1 VNGKNQAWP
10 DHPYG
15 IRNDALANFA
25 TVGTPF
31 KSINAA
37 MVSQPER
44 LTMKRI
50 TSIQNNKTVVACIL
64 LALFSL
70 LFYCSIAWATSYA
83 YDALN
88 RLTRVFYDNG
98 TCVMYSYDEVGNRIE
113 LGSSPFYTITS
124 AAEGYG
130 SLSPQGTHAYAAGD
144 GQSYTMTPD
153 RGYSLIEVQV
163 DGMSV
168 GAITGYTFS
177 NISTNHTIT
186 AIFAVSTFT
195 VTPKTGAHGA
205 ITPDSPQTVEYNS
218 TASFTLTADA
228 GYNIAA
234 VTGCGG
240 TPSGSTY
247 TTGPIM
253 DDCTVQAIFA
263 AHAYTAPGSSLAL
276 SLAETTYQAG
286 GVVTPVIT
294 NSGQQDTAVQ
304 YTFSI
309 SDPNATVIATIS
321 GSQAIK
327 TDTSVPISLDIPAS
341 AMDGAYI
348 FTAEYLDVE
357 TGTAASTTFPITING
372 VKAML
377 SVRTDK
383 QVYLPTQAITGLSTL
398 TNNGIALQD
407 GNLHLQIGDA
417 QKQKTWR
424 TQVEWQQGI
433 RVGIDTR
440 GLPDSVRLMSYSDSF
455 DDCCLDSDRWH
466 AFASS
471 AGGALPSVD
480 NGRLYLVMP
489 NGGWKPSYVET
500 KVPIIGDFDA
510 EVSYEVDSTN
520 YSNGNNHPA
529 VLSVVQKNNGFN
541 LWVDLWGSMT
551 YGTYDYPIKNKNAG
565 GGKYTSKFRARRV
578 GSSYSTFYWNG
589 TGWTNFLNTYNRPAD
604 PAYIRISVNGQN
616 GNVRTHFDN
625 FILTKPGDAPG
636 TDFFTTS
643 GTIRLKYDSGS
654 VDTWDKLNFTADIS
668 EGTSIQFRTRTADT
682 EEGLSNAQWSSTMT
696 ASGSPITSPPSRWIE
711 VEAALATTDAVKTP
725 VLHDITVTQGP
736 KPEGVLWQADVP
748 VSMAAG
754 AAIDLT
760 QDIGIFSAAGRYTLT
775 ATLTS
780 TATSQTIATAEYS
793 FSVEPPSSSTVTPSA
808 GPGGS
813 IRPSTPQT
821 VPYNETILFT
831 VTPDAGYKIASVT
844 GCEGILAANAFTT
857 GPIINDCQV
866 TATFALAQA
875 PTTTKVSSSATG
887 NTSSFGKAVSFTT
900 TVSSADG
907 TPDGTVR
914 LQIDGTDFGSPVELL
929 NGNATSEAISS
940 LSVGEH
946 VITAIYGGNV
956 NFSAST
962 GSGNIV
968 IDKADQSITFGDL
981 ADRTYGDAPFAV
993 SATASSGLPVSFSS
1007 SGDCAVSTDT
1017 VTINKA
1023 GSCAITASQAGNENF
1038 HPAPPITQAFSIAKA
1053 AQAII
1058 WSDPADIIYGTA
1070 LGVTQLN
1077 AEVSV
1082 VGPAPAGA
1090 LTYSPA
1096 PGTIPGLGVSTLSVS
1111 AAETENYL
1119 AATKVVSIRVKYGF
1133 NGLLPP
1139 YHPDKTY
1146 KIGRVIPLKWQY
1158 VSNTGNVLPSPTA
1171 EPAIVITRDS
1181 DDLTSDDAIVLE
1193 DAGNSGY
1200 QYDSTTNTWQYNWKT
1215 RGLQAGVYSLHIK
1228 SALTGQLDGP
1238 FRIELAEKI
1247 KGHSPMRSKHQ
1258 PAELPHEKIF
1268 SPSERSAGH
1277 ARMDGQGKENRNE
1290 FSGHIDQRGR

>member
-1 VNGKNQAWP
+1 
-10 DHPYG
+10 
-15 IRNDALANFA
+15 
-25 TVGTPF
+25 
-31 KSINAA
+31 
-37 MVSQPER
+37 
-44 LTMKRI
+44 MKRI
-50 TSIQNNKTVVACIL
+50 TSIQNNKTVAACIL

-70 LFYCSIAWATSYA
+70 LFCSSFARAAFYA

-98 TCVMYSYDEVGNRIE
+98 MCVMYSYDEVGNRIE

-130 SLSPQGTHAYAAGD
+130 SISPQGTHAYAAGD
-144 GQSYTMTPD
+144 GQSYTIAPEN
-153 RGYSLIEVQV
+153 GYSLIDVQV
-163 DGMSV
+163 DGRPS
-168 GAITGYTFS
+168 GALTGYTFS
-177 NISTNHTIT
+177 NISASHTIT

-195 VTPKTGAHGA
+195 VTPETGAHGT
-205 ITPDSPQTVEYNS
+205 ITPDSPQTLAYNS

-228 GYNIAA
+228 GYTIAS

-240 TPSGSTY
+240 TLSGSTY
-247 TTGPIM
+247 TTGPIL

-263 AHAYTAPGSSLAL
+263 AQAYTAPGSSLAL
-276 SLAETTYQAG
+276 SLAESTYQAG
-286 GVVTPVIT
+286 GAVTPVIT
-294 NSGQQDTAVQ
+294 NSGRRDTSVQ

-309 SDPNATVIATIS
+309 ADSNATVIATTS
-321 GSQAIK
+321 GSQAVQAE
-327 TDTSVPISLDIPAS
+327 TSVPISLDIPAS
-341 AMDGAYI
+341 AVDGAYL

-357 TGTAASTTFPITING
+357 TGAAAGTTFPISING

-383 QVYLPTQAITGLSTL
+383 QVYLPTQAITGLSSL

-407 GNLHLQIGDA
+407 GNLHLQVGEA
-417 QKQKTWR
+417 QQQKTWK
-424 TQVEWQQGI
+424 TQAEWQQGI
-433 RVGIDTR
+433 RAGIDTR
-440 GLPDSVRLMSYSDSF
+440 GLPDSVRLLPYSDPF

-480 NGRLYLVMP
+480 NGQLYVVMP

-500 KVPIIGDFDA
+500 KMPIIGDFDA

-551 YGTYDYPIKNKNAG
+551 YGTFDYPVKHNNAG
-565 GGKYTSKFRARRV
+565 GGKYTGKFRVRRV
-578 GSSYSTFYWNG
+578 GTSYSTFYWNG
-589 TGWTNFLNTYNRPAD
+589 SGWTNFLNTSNRPAD
-604 PAYIRISVNGQN
+604 PAYIRLSVNGQN

-625 FILTKPGDAPG
+625 FTVTRPDAVPGADL
-636 TDFFTTS
+636 FTSS
-643 GTIRLKYDSGS
+643 GTISLKYDNWS
-654 VDTWDKLNFTADIS
+654 VDTWDQLNFTADIP
-668 EGTSIQFRTRTADT
+668 EETSIQFRTRTADT

-696 ASGSPITSPPSRWIE
+696 ASGSSITSPPGRWIE
-711 VEAALATTDAVKTP
+711 VEATLATTDAVKTP
-725 VLHDITVTQGP
+725 VLHDIAVTQGP
-736 KPEGVLWQADVP
+736 RPEGVLWQADVP

-760 QDIGIFSAAGRYTLT
+760 HDMGIFGAAGRYSLT

-780 TATSQTIATAEYS
+780 STTSQTIATAEYP
-793 FSVEPPSSSTVTPSA
+793 FAVEPPSAVTVTSSA

-813 IRPSTPQT
+813 ISPSTPQT
-821 VPYNETILFT
+821 VPYNETVSFT
-831 VTPDAGYKIASVT
+831 VTPDSGYKTAAVT
-844 GCEGILAANAFTT
+844 GCAGTLAGNAFTT

-866 TATFALAQA
+866 TATFAPAQA

-887 NTSSFGKAVSFTT
+887 NISSFGKAVSFTAM
-900 TVSSADG
+900 VSSAEG
-907 TPDGTVR
+907 TPGGTVQF
-914 LQIDGTDFGSPVELL
+914 QIDGADFGSPVELT
-929 NGNATSEAISS
+929 NGSASSDATSS
-940 LSVGEH
+940 LTAGEH
-946 VITAIYGGNV
+946 VITAAYGGNV

-968 IDKADQSITFGDL
+968 IDKAGQSISFGDL
-981 ADRTYGDAPFAV
+981 ADRAYGDTPFAV
-993 SATASSGLPVSFSS
+993 SATASSGLPVSFSA

-1023 GSCAITASQAGNENF
+1023 GSCAITASQDGDENF
-1038 HPAPPITQAFSIAKA
+1038 HPAPPITQPFSIAKA
-1053 AQAII
+1053 AQTII
-1058 WSDPADIIYGTA
+1058 WSDPADMIYGTA
-1070 LGVTQLN
+1070 LGETQLN

-1096 PGTIPGLGVSTLSVS
+1096 PGTIPASGVSTLSVS

-1119 AATKVVSIRVKYGF
+1119 TATKVVSIRVKYGF
-1133 NGLLPP
+1133 NGLLHP
-1139 YHPDKTY
+1139 YHPDRTY

-1158 VSNTGNVLPSPTA
+1158 VSNTGNVLPSPSA
-1171 EPAIVITRDS
+1171 EPTIVITRDS
-1181 DDLTSDDAIVLE
+1181 EDITGGDAIVLK

-1200 QYDSTTNTWQYNWKT
+1200 QYDRRTNTWQYNWQT
-1215 RGLQAGVYSLHIK
+1215 RGLKAGVYFLSIK
-1228 SALTGQLDGP
+1228 SGLTGQVDGP
-1238 FRIELAEKI
+1238 FSIELAEK
-1247 KGHSPMRSKHQ
+1247 
-1258 PAELPHEKIF
+1258 
-1268 SPSERSAGH
+1268 
-1277 ARMDGQGKENRNE
+1277 
-1290 FSGHIDQRGR
+1290 